1 MPGWDC
7 RPRCIEGF
15 GRLRRARSAPTAVP
29 IAVTLASAPPSPHDL
44 PMSTPVPHF
53 TEPTTHYWQQ
63 LLPATDVATPAPPW
77 RHGVPARLPDG
88 RVLMLPIRQMADDP
102 GLAVASFLCNQASL
116 AVVDE
121 LGRLL
126 AERLAPLA
134 PEVVIGLPTLGLTF
148 APLVAR
154 HLGHARYVPLGYS
167 RKFWY
172 DEALS
177 GAVQS
182 ITTPTPGKRVY
193 LDPHLLPLV
202 QGRRAVIVDDAV
214 SSGRTLLAP
223 WTMLESLGVEVQ
235 AVGVAMLQ
243 GRRWHDTLGAGRAA
257 RVVGVFDSPLLRATD
272 DGWVP
277 RD

>member
-1 MPGWDC
+1 M
-7 RPRCIEGF
+7 
-15 GRLRRARSAPTAVP
+15 T
-29 IAVTLASAPPSPHDL
+29 
-44 PMSTPVPHF
+44 TPVPHF

-63 LLPATDVATPAPPW
+63 LLPAHAAPAPMPPW
-77 RHGVPARLPDG
+77 RHGVPATLPDG
-88 RVLMLPIRQMADDP
+88 RVLMLPIRQLADDP

-116 AVVDE
+116 EVVDE

-126 AERLAPLA
+126 AERLAPIA

-182 ITTPTPGKRVY
+182 ITTPTGGKRVY

-202 QGRRAVIVDDAV
+202 QGKRAVVVDDAV

-223 WTMLESLGVEVQ
+223 WTMLESIGVQVA
-235 AVGVAMLQ
+235 AVGVAMRQ
-243 GRRWHDTLGAGRAA
+243 GNRWRDTLGPERVA
-257 RVVGVFDSPLLRATD
+257 RVVGVFESPLLRATD
-272 DGWVP
+272 EGWVP